1 MTAPQH
7 FFVSFAAS
15 LMGASLLAVASIL
28 GRDWLD
34 EHGVPSSLLALAL
47 FIIGHLLIRWY
58 FQHFVPIGCPHCHQ
72 KSCYP
77 IPGRSDRFRCEVCGA
92 DS

>member
-7 FFVSFAAS
+7 FFVSFT
-15 LMGASLLAVASIL
+15 ASLLGATLLAVGVLVAQK
-28 GRDWLD
+28 WLT
-34 EHGVPSSLLALAL
+34 EHGVPSSLLALGL
-47 FIIGHLLIRWY
+47 FITAHLLIRWY
-58 FQHFVPIGCPHCHQ
+58 FQNFVPIRCKHCQQ
-72 KSCYP
+72 KNCYA

>member
-7 FFVSFAAS
+7 FFVSFTSS
-15 LMGASLLAVASIL
+15 LLGASLLAVTAIVFQ
-28 GRDWLD
+28 DWLT
-34 EHGVPSSLLALAL
+34 EHGVPATLLALGL
-47 FIIGHLLIRWY
+47 FITAHLLIRWY
-58 FQHFVPIGCPHCHQ
+58 FQNCVPILCKHCHQ
-72 KSCYP
+72 KTCYA